1 MARKGAFV
9 VPPARWPQPP
19 CLPHV
24 VLLSAPFSA
33 PSHLFLAA
41 PSHTACV
48 GPRTPPSGACLHPT
62 PHPKAATRFSVT
74 THAALAAARRL
85 RGAPA
90 CCALALA
97 YGNPPSPFPLR
108 ARARRRRPVLLR
120 RPFCSGG
127 GDAAAAARRAPYPPA
142 ASRQRSAACWVQT
155 PHTRP
160 ASLPPARRLPFRL
173 PFFLPLRGLTAPR
186 LLPPYSFALLPRPP
200 TPLNSLLLPS
210 LRPPIVIFLTTP
222 APSQTPPFS
231 PFWTPPPPPQRQLLR
246 RFFTARVPSPPSSTP
261 PYPPPPSLAWQPAA
275 AAACAAAAL
284 PPSPS
289 SSLRKSAF
297 AFLLHQVHKKHTHRN
312 TQRQQHHKQHA
323 RTHTPGGRSS
333 SARPPPRQSIGA
345 PSSRFNPRLSPA
357 FLRPPSPHIIPPPY
371 HYRTSVLNAG
381 RCGAPPLTPPRPSL
395 FSCRRCRDAPS
406 PPPYSLALSSPPPM
420 RFFLAASHTR

>member
-1 MARKGAFV
+1 MRGCRGGRLSFVFRCSSSPPSPPQTRTPHRLSPAFYPSNFPAAAAAAAFTPLMARKGAFV

-142 ASRQRSAACWVQT
+142 ASRQPPAQRGLLGSNT
-155 PHTRP
+155 PH
-160 ASLPPARRLPFRL
+160 
-173 PFFLPLRGLTAPR
+173 APC
-186 LLPPYSFALLPRPP
+186 LLA
-200 TPLNSLLLPS
+200 
-210 LRPPIVIFLTTP
+210 
-222 APSQTPPFS
+222 AG
-231 PFWTPPPPPQRQLLR
+231 
-246 RFFTARVPSPPSSTP
+246 A
-261 PYPPPPSLAWQPAA
+261 PAA
-275 AAACAAAAL
+275 L
-284 PPSPS
+284 S
-289 SSLRKSAF
+289 SSVLS
-297 AFLLHQVHKKHTHRN
+297 
-312 TQRQQHHKQHA
+312 
-323 RTHTPGGRSS
+323 
-333 SARPPPRQSIGA
+333 
-345 PSSRFNPRLSPA
+345 PSSRFDSSSPA
-357 FLRPPSPHIIPPPY
+357 SPLLFCFASSAPHPS
-371 HYRTSVLNAG
+371 
-381 RCGAPPLTPPRPSL
+381 
-395 FSCRRCRDAPS
+395 
-406 PPPYSLALSSPPPM
+406 
-420 RFFLAASHTR
+420 